1 MSGNEEAS
9 PEGEGTGRIWRKR
22 RTLLQ
27 SLGEETVGFHIRTAL
42 YEGLF
47 LMCLIK
53 VEKNRSEE
61 SVSHSVVSD
70 SSGSSVHGILQAKIL
85 EWFAIPFSR
94 GSS

>member
-9 PEGEGTGRIWRKR
+9 PEGEGTGKIWRKR

-27 SLGEETVGFHIRTAL
+27 SLGEETVGFYIRTAL
-42 YEGLF
+42 CEGLF
-47 LMCLIK
+47 LMCLMK

-70 SSGSSVHGILQAKIL
+70 SL
-85 EWFAIPFSR
+85 
-94 GSS
+94 